1 MSDTIN
7 IGGITV
13 SKFYLGG
20 SSDVKIYLGT
30 TKLYP
35 NVDYSNCF
43 KFVATNSGTFTFNGN
58 DIDYSLDSGATW
70 TTLSNGNATPTITAG
85 SSILWKAGGLTPTSG
100 SGIGTFSSTANF
112 TAAGNVMSLLYGD
125 NFENQTSL
133 SGKDYALRNL
143 FAGCTTLTNI
153 DNMSLPARTLSTSCY
168 RGMFSGCTSLTS
180 VVNLVLSATT
190 LAENCYNRMFYS
202 CTSLTT
208 APELPATTLAENCYD
223 SMFYGCTSLTTAPEL
238 SATTLVRR
246 CYYNMFN
253 RCTSLTTAPELP
265 ATTLAIGCYY
275 SMFYQNTSLTTSPV
289 LSAETL
295 VQDCYRQMFYNCR
308 SLNKI
313 ICLATDISASNCTNN
328 WVSNVAASGTFY
340 KASGMSSWTT
350 GNSGIPTS
358 WTLVDY
364 SPYKLVAQ
372 YSDTTEYKVECDG
385 NTTLSTTDTRG
396 HITPISAMTSAVVNG
411 GGCVTQIGL
420 NAFSGATS
428 LTSLTLS
435 DGITTFNNQ
444 AFIEMHSLESFTFPS
459 TLTTFGGSVF
469 RFSNIKKF
477 NNKIPSGV
485 TYLSSGALADMYKLT
500 GMTIPATITG
510 SSTNLFLR
518 DSGLTQVHFEGTTPP
533 ALGADAFKGCTALI
547 KIYIPDCDCYDSYA
561 AQSQFSGLTNLIYGE
576 DETKCRQSYNY
587 KLYRKLKNGV
597 TNTTACNSTSALTSG
612 DVRSNYTMS
621 VLSSST
627 SGLSEVIVGDCVE
640 SISAKTFT
648 GMTQLT
654 SITFSDSVKTI
665 GATACCVSDSASSN
679 KLHDINL
686 GKVKTIGNY
695 AFRYCGGNYATN
707 QPKIKFPNTLTTIG
721 TRAFSNGKY
730 NELTFENGGSCS
742 IGNSAFTQS
751 TSYSTI
757 TISTNSISQLG
768 AFSFNNFS
776 GLTSVSLSGVTVLD
790 SGGRQF
796 GGCKDLTDLEIR
808 GADLIVPAYFVQ
820 GGSLTA
826 ITLGGI
832 SEISNAYGLNT
843 GNSQASVRTLTML
856 DTTPPTIGV
865 TSISAYNPTV
875 IYVPA
880 SAVNT
885 YKSASGWSTYASRI
899 QAIPT

>member
-43 KFVATNSGTFTFNGN
+43 KFVATNSGTFTFTGN

-70 TTLSNGNATPTITAG
+70 ATLSNGNATPTITAC
-85 SSILWKAGGLTPTSG
+85 SSIMWKANGLTPTLSA
-100 SGIGTFSSTANF
+100 GIGTFSSTANF

-125 NFENQTSL
+125 NFEGQTSL
-133 SGKDYALRNL
+133 AGKEHALRKL

-153 DNMSLPARTLSTSCY
+153 DNMSLPATTLSDRCY
-168 RGMFSGCTSLTS
+168 RDMFGGCTSLTS
-180 VVNLVLSATT
+180 IENLV
-190 LAENCYNRMFYS
+190 
-202 CTSLTT
+202 
-208 APELPATTLAENCYD
+208 LPATTLANYCYY
-223 SMFYGCTSLTTAPEL
+223 SMFNGCTSLTTVPSDL
-238 SATTLVRR
+238 LPATTLAKR
-246 CYYNMFN
+246 CYYSMFQQ
-253 RCTSLTTAPELP
+253 CTSLTTPPTLP

-275 SMFYQNTSLTTSPV
+275 NMFYQCSSLTTSPV

-313 ICLATDISASNCTNN
+313 ICLATDISASNCTSN

-340 KASGMSSWTT
+340 KASSMTSWTT

-358 WTLVDY
+358 WTKRDY
-364 SPYKLVAQ
+364 NPYKLVAQ

-444 AFIEMHSLESFTFPS
+444 AFIGMHSLESFTFPS

-485 TYLSSGALADMYKLT
+485 TYLQSGALADMYKLT

-533 ALGADAFKGCTALI
+533 ALGENAFKDCTALT
-547 KIYIPDCDCYDSYA
+547 KIYIPSCDCYDAYA
-561 AQSQFSGLTNLIYGE
+561 ANSQFSGLTNLIYGE
-576 DETKCRQSYNY
+576 DETKCHTYTPSVKMTQANSWNY
-587 KLYRKLKNGV
+587 SADTNSNVYRIQKTASSSGQLTTCYISVSGV
-597 TNTTACNSTSALTSG
+597 SEVVITLN
-612 DVRSNYTMS
+612 
-621 VLSSST
+621 LSSNQ
-627 SGLSEVIVGDCVE
+627 SGINY
-640 SISAKTFT
+640 
-648 GMTQLT
+648 
-654 SITFSDSVKTI
+654 
-665 GATACCVSDSASSN
+665 SSS
-679 KLHDINL
+679 KD
-686 GKVKTIGNY
+686 
-695 AFRYCGGNYATN
+695 NYATS
-707 QPKIKFPNTLTTIG
+707 TTI
-721 TRAFSNGKY
+721 K
-730 NELTFENGGSCS
+730 
-742 IGNSAFTQS
+742 S
-751 TSYSTI
+751 T
-757 TISTNSISQLG
+757 
-768 AFSFNNFS
+768 FS
-776 GLTSVSLSGVTVLD
+776 GLIRRSGQYISGTNAGANITWTS
-790 SGGRQF
+790 
-796 GGCKDLTDLEIR
+796 
-808 GADLIVPAYFVQ
+808 
-820 GGSLTA
+820 
-826 ITLGGI
+826 
-832 SEISNAYGLNT
+832 
-843 GNSQASVRTLTML
+843 
-856 DTTPPTIGV
+856 
-865 TSISAYNPTV
+865 
-875 IYVPA
+875 
-880 SAVNT
+880 
-885 YKSASGWSTYASRI
+885 
-899 QAIPT
+899 

>member
-190 LAENCYNRMFYS
+190 LAENCYNRMFYG